1 MTNLEKY
8 NGVFTECFQAEE
20 AALNE
25 NFTNEKVSEWD
36 SIGHM
41 NLIAM
46 LEETFNIFFE
56 SEDIMELDSY
66 ESGKAILKKYDINI

>member
-1 MTNLEKY
+1 MTNLEMY
-8 NGVFTECFQAEE
+8 NQVFTECFQVEE
-20 AALNE
+20 ADLNE
-25 NFTNEKVSEWD
+25 NFTSENVSAWD

-56 SEDIMELDSY
+56 SEDIMELNSY
-66 ESGKAILKKYDINI
+66 GNGKLILKKYDVMI